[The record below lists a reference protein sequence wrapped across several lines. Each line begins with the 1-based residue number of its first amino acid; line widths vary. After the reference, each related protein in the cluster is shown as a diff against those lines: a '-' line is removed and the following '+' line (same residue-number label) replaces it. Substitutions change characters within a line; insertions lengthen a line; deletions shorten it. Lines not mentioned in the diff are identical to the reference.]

1 MDASTQFLNHAT
13 VVRPTTYGSGWDGGR
28 ESRVLHCPRP
38 SCGGRMFV
46 VDVALDEQAAVCML
60 CARSVSAEYA
70 AGVWRAS

>member
-13 VVRPTTYGSGWDGGR
+13 VARSTTHVPGWDGGR
-28 ESRVLHCPRP
+28 EPRVLQCPRP

-70 AGVWRAS
+70 AVAWRAS